1 MFTGLT
7 NTIVNFFTPG
17 GEFGGESGAKA
28 MEAGYRMAMFYVAGG
43 HVAIEANG
51 HNDRTGACSTTSV
64 ERCDGTSASLA
75 VLTRQVGYAVGG

>member
-7 NTIVNFFTPG
+7 NTIVNLFTP
-17 GEFGGESGAKA
+17 GGESGAKA

-75 VLTRQVGYAVGG
+75 VPNVPGQYI